1 VEGTDM
7 TITENTSPTRV
18 AGKSR
23 LAVIGATS
31 AAAVATW
38 AVLAP
43 LAGIDLEAEQG
54 SSTTEVTGVAVFL
67 AATLSAL
74 AGWGLLALL
83 ERRTVNARKIWTL
96 LAVAACVLSLGS
108 PLVSGIGIGAKL
120 GLALLHLV
128 VGAVVVLGLRR
139 TALSATDR
147 CN

>member
-1 VEGTDM
+1 
-7 TITENTSPTRV
+7 
-18 AGKSR
+18 
-23 LAVIGATS
+23 
-31 AAAVATW
+31 VATW

-43 LAGIDLEAEQG
+43 LAGIELKAEQG

-67 AATLSAL
+67 AATVSAF

-83 ERRTVNARKIWTL
+83 ERRTVNARKIWTI
-96 LAVAACVLSLGS
+96 LAIAACILSLGS
-108 PLVSGIGIGAKL
+108 PLVSGIGVGAKL

-139 TALSATDR
+139 TALSAADR